1 VGTDSRSVRAAELF
15 VPLRG
20 PNFDGHDFIREALAR
35 GAAGCFIQRGLETK
49 ISGIDN
55 PEGFFIKVE
64 DPLYALGELAGF
76 WRSRVPATIVAITGS
91 NGKTT
96 TKEMTARILSG
107 PFKTLQT
114 EGNFNNLIGLPLML
128 LRLCPDHEVAVLE
141 MGMSEFGEIA
151 RLKAIADPRVSAIT
165 NIGRAHLEFL
175 GDLDGVARAKG
186 ELWTGL
192 KEEDW
197 IAVNVDDAKVVELSA
212 SAPCRQKTFGIL
224 NDAEFRAEDLRSA
237 SGKGIRFS
245 MEMNGRKADVALG
258 VFGRHN
264 VYNALAAA
272 ALASAS
278 GAETDEI
285 LQGLENFQPFSGRG
299 EIVRLQGHVH
309 ILNDT
314 YNANP
319 DSLRATLA
327 AFLEMKGGR
336 RGLVVLG
343 DMLELGPSA
352 AAAHEQAGREIGQ
365 MGFSH
370 IFFLGEQAREAARG
384 ANSTF
389 INGTR
394 IHLPRSHEE
403 LLDKLG
409 KVIEAGDWVLIKGS
423 RRMRMEKIV
432 AGLKERL
439 GGV

>member
-1 VGTDSRSVRAAELF
+1 MF
-15 VPLRG
+15 IPLQG
-20 PNFDGHDFIREALAR
+20 PNFDGHDFIRDALSR
-35 GAAGCFIQRGLETK
+35 GAVGCFLRRGLEAK

-55 PEGFFIKVE
+55 PEGFFIRV
-64 DPLYALGELAGF
+64 DDTLQALGELAGF
-76 WRSRVPATIVAITGS
+76 WRRRLPATVVAVTGS

-107 PFKTLQT
+107 PFKVLPT

-128 LRLCPDHEVAVLE
+128 LRLSPEHEVAVLE
-141 MGMSEFGEIA
+141 MGMSGFGEIA

-165 NIGRAHLEFL
+165 NVGRAHLEFL

-186 ELWTGL
+186 ELWADL

-197 IAVNVDDAKVVELSA
+197 IAVNVDDPKIVRLAA
-212 SAPCRQKTFGIL
+212 SAPCRKITFGIM
-224 NDAEFRAEDLRSA
+224 NEAEFRGRDLRNA
-237 SGKGIRFS
+237 PGKGISFS
-245 MEMNGRKADVALG
+245 LQINGRQEEVTLG
-258 VFGRHN
+258 VFGTHN

-272 ALASAS
+272 ALAAAA
-278 GAETDEI
+278 GAEKDEI
-285 LQGLENFQPFSGRG
+285 LRGLENFQPFSGRG

-319 DSLRATLA
+319 DSLRAALA
-327 AFLEMKGGR
+327 AFLEMKGR
-336 RGLVVLG
+336 HRGLVVLG

-352 AAAHEQAGREIGQ
+352 AAAHEEAGREIGR

-370 IFFLGEQAREAARG
+370 VFFMGEQAREAARG
-384 ANSTF
+384 ATSTQT
-389 INGTR
+389 NGSR
-394 IHLPRSHEE
+394 VHLPRSHEE

-409 KVIEAGDWVLIKGS
+409 KVIEAGDWILIKGS

-432 AGLKERL
+432 AGLRERL